1 MDFIYLILAICS
13 IIVLIA
19 FPIINAAKKR
29 NRANMHLFDNMPDD
43 MEQKKKQSNS
53 FVMGSAVVVAI
64 VYLIM
69 FFIEIIKEMVT
80 RFGGYL
86 PIISITVTVSAIIIV
101 IKWIRRKKSAK

>member
-13 IIVLIA
+13 IIILIA

-29 NRANMHLFDNMPDD
+29 NQANMHLFDNMPDD
-43 MEQKKKQSNS
+43 MEQNKKQSNS
-53 FVMGSAVVVAI
+53 FAMESAVVVAI

-80 RFGGYL
+80 ISGGYL
-86 PIISITVTVSAIIIV
+86 PIISITAVVSIIIIA
-101 IKWIRRKKSAK
+101 IKWICRKKSVK